1 MGKPAPGY
9 DLKVGGDEIFVFS
22 LRQTLSYAAF
32 ECLEFVGA
40 TEQYFPFVLFV
51 MMTR

>member
-22 LRQTLSYAAF
+22 LSQTLSYAAF
-32 ECLEFVGA
+32 ESVDA